1 MPTLIELLDAGAHF
15 GHKKE
20 RSHPKAKDFIFTLR
34 EGIHVIDLDKTREG
48 LEKALE
54 FLKKQIIFG
63 KTILFVGTKK
73 QAQSLTQKVAEA
85 ANMPYI
91 NQRWLGGTL
100 TNFATIRKNITQ
112 LESLEAK
119 TKSPDFEVLTKKEK
133 KVITDKIERLSKIFG
148 GVRNMKNLPDAIF
161 VIDAAK
167 EKLAL
172 EEGNRMEIPIV
183 AICDTDANPDK
194 ITYPIPANDDAPK
207 TLSLLMS
214 LVEEA
219 VVSGAK
225 EKPVA
230 VPVEKTEPKNIEK
243 AEIEKPKE
251 VTENQPKAD
260 QPRAGKIVNRP
271 KADQPR
277 AGKETKEVKKEK

>member
-34 EGIHVIDLDKTREG
+34 EGIHVIDLDKTKEG

-54 FLKKQIIFG
+54 FLKKQMILG

-73 QAQSLTQKVAEA
+73 QAQGLTQKVAEA

-100 TNFATIRKNITQ
+100 TNFTTIRKNITQ

-148 GVRNMKNLPDAIF
+148 GVKDMKNLPDAIF

-172 EEGNRMEIPIV
+172 EEGNKMEIPIV

-219 VVSGAK
+219 VLSGAK
-225 EKPVA
+225 EKPVEI
-230 VPVEKTEPKNIEK
+230 PVEKVEPKNIEK
-243 AEIEKPKE
+243 SEIEQPKE
-251 VTENQPKAD
+251 VTEK
-260 QPRAGKIVNRP
+260 KIV
-271 KADQPR
+271 K
-277 AGKETKEVKKEK
+277 KETKEVKKEK

>member
-34 EGIHVIDLDKTREG
+34 EGIHVIDLDKTKEG
-48 LEKALE
+48 LENALE
-54 FLKKQIIFG
+54 FLKKQMILG

-73 QAQSLTQKVAEA
+73 QAQGLTQKVAEA

-119 TKSPDFEVLTKKEK
+119 TKSPDFDALTKKEK

-148 GVRNMKNLPDAIF
+148 GVKNMKNLPDAIF

-172 EEGNRMEIPIV
+172 EEGNKMEIPIV
-183 AICDTDANPDK
+183 AICDTDANPEK

-225 EKPVA
+225 EKPVE
-230 VPVEKTEPKNIEK
+230 VPVEKVEPKNIEK

-251 VTENQPKAD
+251 VIENQPKAD
-260 QPRAGKIVNRP
+260 QPRAGKIS
-271 KADQPR
+271 K
-277 AGKETKEVKKEK
+277 KETKEVKKEKK